1 MKSNSDPKIDE
12 SGSLSDVLEKPKGYK
27 LIAYPSVSL
36 LKAGGLLK
44 NIKRS
49 DKEKH
54 FCGLMDE

>member
-36 LKAGGLLK
+36 LKSR
-44 NIKRS
+44 RS
-49 DKEKH
+49 FKKYKKI
-54 FCGLMDE
+54 